1 MIYMYYQEY
10 IIWYYINMYTCTC
23 RLCVHVPYL
32 LYSLLLPLIA
42 VAEEIAKYPILSYND
57 NDDDNTNTNNN
68 SNIV

>member
-1 MIYMYYQEY
+1 
-10 IIWYYINMYTCTC
+10 MYTCTC